1 MVRMKSRNAQMD
13 LLRVL
18 AMLMIVF
25 NHLVY
30 HGVQHVPA
38 ASAGAMHGKY
48 QCFLFPIGLLLC
60 FLSRLTA
67 GMGFSLMPRPKF
79 RYYCNTCSANCGK
92 KSEISSFPDGWLF
105 RNSCAAFWK
114 HSVRLPCHAAML
126 PHGRIYSFRFPFHR
140 TNPNETKIP
149 LYAAFQAAH
158 SGI

>member
-1 MVRMKSRNAQMD
+1 
-13 LLRVL
+13 
-18 AMLMIVF
+18 
-25 NHLVY
+25 
-30 HGVQHVPA
+30 
-38 ASAGAMHGKY
+38 
-48 QCFLFPIGLLLC
+48 
-60 FLSRLTA
+60 
-67 GMGFSLMPRPKF
+67 MGFSLMPRPKF
-79 RYYCNTCSANCGK
+79 RYYCNTYSANCGK

-114 HSVRLPCHAAML
+114 HSVRFPCHAAML

>member
-1 MVRMKSRNAQMD
+1 MHVGFCSVPFCCVSAVACSFKSTVAPQP
-13 LLRVL
+13 
-18 AMLMIVF
+18 ASKS
-25 NHLVY
+25 
-30 HGVQHVPA
+30 A